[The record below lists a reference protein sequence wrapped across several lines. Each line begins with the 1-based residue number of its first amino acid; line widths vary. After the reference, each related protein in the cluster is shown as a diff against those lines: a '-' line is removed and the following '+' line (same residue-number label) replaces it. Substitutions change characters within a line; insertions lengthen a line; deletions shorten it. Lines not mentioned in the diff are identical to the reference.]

1 MAPKDENGDDLA
13 QKDGNGDDLAQK
25 DENGDDLAQKDE
37 NGDGLPK
44 RTEIHFSHPQ
54 THSFAQ
60 ILLLFA
66 DVGKITL
73 FWIFGKNQVRK
84 IRGHLSR
91 RLHNLRAWKPRH
103 YQALTR
109 AQKRKIL
116 RSKLFVKPKY
126 LANGEFEKIK
136 SRLVADGS
144 QQDREEYD
152 NRTSSPTVHTQ
163 SVFMVAGIGA
173 QERRAVATI
182 DFPGAYLHASMP
194 DDAEPVLMQLS
205 KEDSFILCKIDP
217 TYKEFLREDG
227 TLVVQLTKALYGCVE
242 SAKLWYEH
250 LTVILENLGFSK
262 NAQDGCVFNRTN
274 ADGSQTT
281 IAVHVD
287 DGLITAPSEREI
299 DVLVDQLK
307 DLFPDLNVYRG
318 RVHSYLGMVMD
329 FSVLGKCKITMD
341 KYVEDLLRDCKVVG
355 IATSPAS
362 EHLFEVRD
370 LPMLSEADRQ
380 EFHTGVA
387 KCLYLAKRTRPDI
400 LTPVAFLSTRVTQS
414 AESDCR

>member
-1 MAPKDENGDDLA
+1 MAP
-13 QKDGNGDDLAQK
+13 K

-66 DVGKITL
+66 DFGKITL

-173 QERRAVATI
+173 QEHRAVATI